1 MKSLVEYILNEEK
14 EYEFKI
20 KLATPEV
27 SSEMLDRV
35 EHALSSFGVSRISK
49 PKHLPITARNLDF
62 PQHGACDIFLITV
75 ALKYPCTDDQIR
87 SVLGSQGRI
96 SLGDIV
102 VIPAN
107 QPEEL
112 RRDDDID
119 AELNP
124 PKKKKDALL
133 DTEIETTE
141 SGQPQ
146 VGTKRIESMMKELES
161 RKQEFAAKLE
171 PAAKSLDASTQ
182 NNNSPMKGIAK

>member
-49 PKHLPITARNLDF
+49 PKHLPITSRNFDF
-62 PQHGACDIFLITV
+62 PQHGACDVFLITV

-112 RRDDDID
+112 RRDDEID

-124 PKKKKDALL
+124 PKKKEALL
-133 DTEIETTE
+133 NTEIETTE

-161 RKQEFAAKLE
+161 RKQEFAAKVE
-171 PAAKSLDASTQ
+171 PAAKSMNDAPQ
-182 NNNSPMKGIAK
+182 NNVSPMKGITK